1 MTDLA
6 TLDTAFP
13 LLAAHD
19 QPAFAAIRA
28 DEIVPAVTA
37 AIAAHQQAMAQCVA
51 RAGDPAMLAF
61 KEEADRRIGEA
72 WTVVGHLLAVANTP
86 ELRAAHAQAQPLIA
100 GHFAAV
106 GQDRALYE
114 AIRAIDPGALDP
126 LGARARELALR
137 DFELSGVALEG
148 RTRRTLPRTR
158 WSRGAYPPNMP
169 TP

>member
-1 MTDLA
+1 LTDLA

-86 ELRAAHAQAQPLIA
+86 NCAP
-100 GHFAAV
+100 
-106 GQDRALYE
+106 
-114 AIRAIDPGALDP
+114 PMP
-126 LGARARELALR
+126 
-137 DFELSGVALEG
+137 
-148 RTRRTLPRTR
+148 RR
-158 WSRGAYPPNMP
+158 SR
-169 TP
+169 